1 MTSEISAARRRRLNL
16 GLAAMLAC
24 LTLLGGA
31 CGGGDDGGGDAD
43 SGSVAVS
50 SDPVILPAD
59 TRQII
64 EDLQAKIDE
73 ANATLDVALQ
83 DSIEASPA
91 RDIDDAFFKGF
102 KAKGQT
108 SAGSTRRR
116 LADAQV
122 YVPRQ
127 TDYPARF
134 FAFVKLANADDPA
147 APQISRLRV
156 YEKSAADEPWKLALY
171 VTVPRDFVLPE
182 ISVDSD
188 GFAETVG
195 EDEGD
200 GLKVEPS
207 RLPDEFADYL
217 SGFAEGTD
225 SEIFAPGRFT
235 SEASQ
240 ALKAS
245 VEKDAQATITT
256 TVEVSPGGYPV
267 QAFRT
272 ADGGAVALFTE
283 NVNYSYAPLPG
294 KVLNPISGSEGLL
307 DPGEYT
313 SLQRNVVNMVAA
325 VIPPADAEG
334 LVQIVGT
341 TGGTVSFDGEPAA
354 PPSPSPSGSPA
365 PPPPTASP

>member
-1 MTSEISAARRRRLNL
+1 MTFETPAAAKRRLRFA
-16 GLAAMLAC
+16 LAALLAC
-24 LTLLGGA
+24 LALLGAA
-31 CGGGDDGGGDAD
+31 CGGEERDDGDAD

-50 SDPVILPAD
+50 SDPVILPGD
-59 TRQII
+59 TRPII

-182 ISVDSD
+182 IRVDAD
-188 GFAETVG
+188 GFAETVAG
-195 EDEGD
+195 ENGD
-200 GLKVEPS
+200 GLKVAPS
-207 RLPDEFADYL
+207 RLPAEFADYL
-217 SGFAEGTD
+217 SRFAEGTD
-225 SEIFAPGRFT
+225 SDLFAPGRFS

-240 ALKAS
+240 AFKAS

-256 TVEVSPGGYPV
+256 TVQVTPGGYPV

-272 ADGGAVALFTE
+272 ADGGAVVLFTE
-283 NVNYSYAPLPG
+283 NVNYSYAPAPG

-307 DPGEYT
+307 EPGEYA

-325 VIPPADAEG
+325 VVPPADAEG
-334 LVQIVGT
+334 LVQMVGT

-354 PPSPSPSGSPA
+354 PPSPTGSPTPA
-365 PPPPTASP
+365 PPTASP